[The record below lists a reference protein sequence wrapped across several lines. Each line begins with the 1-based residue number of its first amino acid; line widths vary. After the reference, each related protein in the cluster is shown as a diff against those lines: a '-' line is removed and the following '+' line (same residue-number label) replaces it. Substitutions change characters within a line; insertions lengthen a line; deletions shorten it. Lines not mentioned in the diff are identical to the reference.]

1 MNKGE
6 LIGLK
11 VIWNLTRLCSWN
23 CLICCVS
30 AIHVNNKQKDEVH
43 KKMVSAGKELTLPDK
58 MKIIDDL
65 YDNGIESIDFSGG
78 DLLLRDEDIELVQ
91 YAATKLPK
99 ESLSISVPG
108 TGLNTEL
115 INSLRDCI
123 SKIEFTLDS
132 IEDDRDSSRP
142 KGYVGVAKHAIKL
155 CNKENIDV
163 SVSTVVKR
171 SNCSQKVLS
180 KIYNF
185 LLENNVKEWEIL
197 RYYPVGRATDIYAL
211 NADEDKFT
219 LAIQYINELIQE
231 GVINISYQHSLENK
245 INGSVKC
252 NALNRSIGILSDG
265 MVTSCAWG
273 LGYDGSPV
281 DNKFIMGYMPK
292 QKLKDILN
300 SVKAIEWNRN
310 KYRNGIAICQV
321 EEIMANKHT
330 LIVEKEGKV
339 I

>member
-1 MNKGE
+1 M
-6 LIGLK
+6 K

-30 AIHVNNKQKDEVH
+30 AIHVSNKQKDEAH
-43 KKMVSAGKELTLPDK
+43 KNMVYTGKELKLSDK

-65 YDNGIESIDFSGG
+65 YNNDIESIDFSGG
-78 DLLLRDEDIELVQ
+78 DLLLIDENIQLVK
-91 YAATKLPK
+91 YAATKFQK

-108 TGLNTEL
+108 TGFNPEL

-163 SVSTVVKR
+163 SVSTVLKR
-171 SNCSQKVLS
+171 SNCSQNGLS

-185 LLENNVKEWEIL
+185 LIENNVKEWEIL
-197 RYYPVGRATDIYAL
+197 PYYQVGRATDIYAL
-211 NADEDKFT
+211 IPDEDKFT
-219 LAIQYINELIQE
+219 FAIQFINELMQE
-231 GVINISYQHSLENK
+231 GFINISYQHSLENK

-281 DNKFIMGYMPK
+281 DDKFVIGYMPK

-300 SVKAIEWNRN
+300 SEKAIEWNKN

-321 EEIMANKHT
+321 EEIMANKQT
-330 LIVEKEGKV
+330 LVVDKKRKV
-339 I
+339 M